1 MTSNTVDRLVDDY
14 LTRLADAARDLPA
27 DRRTELLAEIREH
40 IAASM
45 AGGTGMDEVA
55 ARTTLDRLGEPDDIV
70 AAAAEDN
77 PPEHPAY
84 PMPQQG
90 RRQGIG
96 LEVGAVI
103 MLTLGSFIPLIGWFV
118 GVILL
123 WSSGV
128 WRRSEKLMG
137 TLIFPGGPALVLFIG
152 PMAATYLSFPTSPC
166 LSTASTDPTGQQV
179 MPAEVCTGSVLPGV
193 LGIAVLLIALLAQVV
208 VAIVLLKRAR
218 ARTELENH

>member
-1 MTSNTVDRLVDDY
+1 MTNHTVDRLVDDY

-45 AGGTGMDEVA
+45 AGADSMDEAA
-55 ARTTLDRLGEPDDIV
+55 ARTTLDRLGEPADIV
-70 AAAAEDN
+70 AAAAENN

-84 PMPQQG
+84 PLPQQV
-90 RRQGIG
+90 RRPGIG

-103 MLTLGSFIPLIGWFV
+103 MLTVGSFIPVIGWIV

-137 TLIFPGGPALVLFIG
+137 TLIFPGGPGVVLTLG
-152 PMAATYLSFPTSPC
+152 AAATFMPVGTC
-166 LSTASTDPTGQQV
+166 TSTASTDPSGQQV
-179 MPAEVCTGSVLPGV
+179 MPAAVCTGSVLPQI
-193 LGIAVLLIALLAQVV
+193 LGIAVLLIALLAPVV
-208 VAIVLLKRAR
+208 VAVVLLKRAR
-218 ARTELENH
+218 ARTAIDIH